1 MVRSFAMGGCPMIR
15 EIALRGGNWSAFAA
29 AVWVTVVAG
38 ILTDPAVADTVYSC
52 RGVRDNDADNQAPS
66 YLRIVEYAWFHQRAA
81 IVSDGFLFA
90 ATTITKADAA
100 TVYTY
105 VRANAYDG
113 VIAVVPTKPGEADA
127 ILHETGRIM
136 KLTESYHFSCNVVEI
151 SAPDHLSK

>member
-1 MVRSFAMGGCPMIR
+1 MTK
-15 EIALRGGNWSAFAA
+15 EIASRGNWSAFAA
-29 AVWVTVVAG
+29 AACLTVFANV
-38 ILTDPAVADTVYSC
+38 LPDLAVADTVYSC

-81 IVSDGFLFA
+81 IISDGFLLA

-105 VRANAYDG
+105 VRANSYDG
-113 VIAVVPTKPGEADA
+113 VVTMVPTKPGEADA

-136 KLTESYHFSCNVVEI
+136 KLTASYRFSCNVAEI
-151 SAPDHLSK
+151 SAPEALPK